1 MAGTITTIVKAI
13 FQSEGANKVAADI
26 KKVGQAGEEISKKQT
41 RLGNESTNTGR
52 AFASQASGLGGLVAA
67 YAGAA
72 ATIFALQQAF
82 AALKSVAEFEQI
94 ISGTRDLAA
103 TLGQSGDKI
112 IDNIKTITKGQLSLK
127 ESATVANLAL
137 SSGFNTDQ
145 ISKLTSIANNASKV
159 LGRDLTDSFT
169 RLVRGAAKLEPELL
183 DELGIFTRIEPAVA
197 AYASKIGRSAGS
209 LTEAERRQAF
219 LNAVIE
225 EGTRK
230 FGAIGSVTE
239 TSAEKFNRLA
249 ATLTD
254 LGYRLG
260 GFVTDILG
268 PIADFFANNLGNS
281 LALFLG
287 ILAITLSKGK
297 SLLTQFFTDT
307 SKSIADYGS
316 TIAKRVA
323 GPGLD
328 QALGVLSKKFEDVS
342 LVGFSKTEKAYI
354 KAIRENTLAPQQ
366 ISAAVEALSGFEAR
380 KAGLAEPAN
389 ERAKARQAAQIVAV
403 KEALKDLPAIQD
415 AAGNAAVRTGKAF
428 ELLSLGVSRL
438 SSAIGVALS
447 RFNLFVAALS
457 AIQLVGQVVFGV
469 DILGKISDFFM
480 KLREGSNEAI
490 VGIESLVAAANKEVT
505 LKLGFQVK
513 RQDLEKANQQVAE
526 YVRIAITGGGTTFGE
541 VFGQAIK
548 RPLDF
553 FRDFIRTQAGGD
565 ALERAFG
572 GATEAGQLT
581 RNLKEQKELL
591 VDTIDNPDVKKAAE
605 ELFNNFIAFQVENS
619 ISPAMFRGILAGAQK
634 AGGKVEDYFKTLKLT
649 PELAYLPQL
658 TPQGKALFAAGPGG
672 LTIDLEDDKLAEIA
686 SNALLATATI
696 QTFQEDYARTAM
708 TASQAGEKNVAII
721 NRILE
726 IEKLINIERT
736 KALTNGDTETTSRLS
751 LLEIGLKEL
760 NNQKQIINTIT
771 EQLVKREALAKFLEK
786 AFNTERA
793 IGQDLQFSGII
804 KDGKLAETELEQ
816 YTNRLGLYRT
826 VLEDTALR
834 TKEFSD
840 KAKELTTQ
848 VNEQT
853 TAYKQAEEKLKEYN
867 KKVEEFKKES
877 QVPIFPGEG
886 GAGTIPTAPPTNPNI
901 DLGKLRGDLG
911 KLGLEREA
919 ALKALNDELTIFKNR
934 YDEVVGTIAKQS
946 LEASNL
952 LRTEERR
959 TIELKNQETILNLQI
974 NIQKEQNKLS
984 LLQAQG
990 EARQRSGQAQI
1001 KVGEAQLTLLKQR
1014 DQSEKLR
1021 LEILSKQQD
1030 RQESFNNALLK
1041 ERSLIA
1047 EINQNRVKNIK
1058 DIELAQLSLRQTVGE
1073 ALPGIGSQSDRISVD
1088 AQIALKTAELDLSN
1102 LATRRKILEDEA
1114 QTNKDNLDGRISVAQ
1129 EEYDTALLRTLS
1141 FGNLE
1146 QQLKKEEELIKQRRK
1161 LEDDKLANES
1171 AIISQQTE
1179 IARRQAVLSRT
1190 QATLEGERRSFDL
1203 DQIDKQITLY
1213 ETQKT
1218 IFDEFIKNYKEENT
1232 RLARIMNVSGAIPT
1246 SQEQQQNEQRADTLA
1261 RAFADRISRLRSTQ
1275 TENRTLS
1282 ENIVTRQ
1289 RDMAGLIFRGIE
1301 EANSAR
1307 LGGINAE
1314 IESLKRLRAVEDQ
1327 IRELEV
1333 QDRRNQSQEEKK
1345 AAEDRLN
1352 LLRKERTQINNELL
1366 KNRLGL
1372 LGEENSIQAQLA
1384 RSLVQAQIKASAF
1397 VRAIN
1402 DISLGIQNNL
1412 DTAVRDFFKTIN
1424 EGTKTSIALSQT
1436 LKKLAVSSLETV
1448 QQSLAKAFITQP
1460 LQEAVGGF
1468 FEGLLG
1474 GLGYVTPRNADTVL
1488 SNVYDPST
1496 RSLRVTQGLAA
1507 SVQQNAFASL
1517 GNSLGSVIGSG
1528 ARSLFAPIANLFSS
1542 PVPTPTPSAQI
1553 MSNPISGAEPLFTP
1567 IAIGGP
1573 VRHMA
1578 AGGYAGLRDRVPA
1591 LLEPGEFV
1599 LRRPAAMAIGGDTL
1613 NQMNATGQTG
1623 PGNVTVNVS
1632 NQGTPQEVIGTPK
1645 ISMNGRNMIVDIVV
1659 KDIQNNGPIRKTL
1672 RGGM

>member
-1 MAGTITTIVKAI
+1 MAGTITTVVKAI
-13 FQSEGANKVAADI
+13 FQSEGADKVAADI
-26 KKVGQAGEEISKKQT
+26 RKVGQAGEEISKKQT

-103 TLGQSGDKI
+103 SLGQSGNKI
-112 IDNIKTITKGQLSLK
+112 IDNIKIITKGQLSLK

-145 ISKLTSIANNASKV
+145 ISKLTLVANNASKV

-230 FGAIGSVTE
+230 FGAIGSITE

-260 GFVTDILG
+260 GFVTDILA

-366 ISAAVEALSGFEAR
+366 ISAAVEALSGFESR

-389 ERAKARQAAQIVAV
+389 EKAKARQAAQIVAV

-438 SSAIGVALS
+438 SSALGVALS

-526 YVRIAITGGGTTFGE
+526 FARIAITGGGTTFGE

-565 ALERAFG
+565 FLERTFG
-572 GATEAGQLT
+572 GVTGAQQLT
-581 RNLKEQKELL
+581 RNLKEQKQLL

-658 TPQGKALFAAGPGG
+658 TEEGKALFAAGPGG

-726 IEKLINIERT
+726 IEKLINIEKV
-736 KALTNGDTETTSRLS
+736 KALTNGDTETTSRLN
-751 LLEIGLKEL
+751 LLEIGLREL
-760 NNQKQIINTIT
+760 NNQKQIVNTIT
-771 EQLVKREALAKFLEK
+771 EQLVKREALVKFLEK

-826 VLEDTALR
+826 VLEDTASR

-840 KAKELTTQ
+840 KAKDLTTQ

-867 KKVEEFKKES
+867 KKVEEFTKITPG
-877 QVPIFPGEG
+877 VGTFFPETG
-886 GAGTIPTAPPTNPNI
+886 GAGTTPTTPPPNPNI

-911 KLGLEREA
+911 KLGLERDA
-919 ALKALNDELTIFKNR
+919 ALKALNDELTTFKNR
-934 YDEVVGTIAKQS
+934 YAEVVGTIAKQS

-974 NIQKEQNKLS
+974 SIQKEQNKLS

-1001 KVGEAQLTLLKQR
+1001 RVGETQLNLLKQR
-1014 DQSEKLR
+1014 DQSERLR

-1047 EINQNRVKNIK
+1047 EINQDRVKNIK

-1141 FGNLE
+1141 SGNLE

-1179 IARRQAVLSRT
+1179 IARGQAVLSRV

-1232 RLARIMNVSGAIPT
+1232 RLARIMNVPGAIPT
-1246 SQEQQQNEQRADTLA
+1246 SQEQQQDEQRADTLA
-1261 RAFADRISRLRSTQ
+1261 RTFADRISRLRSTQ
-1275 TENRTLS
+1275 TENRALS

-1289 RDMAGLIFRGIE
+1289 RDIAALIFQGIE

-1333 QDRRNQSQEEKK
+1333 QDRRNEAEEAKK

-1352 LLRKERTQINNELL
+1352 LLKKERTQINNELL

-1488 SNVYDPST
+1488 SNVYDPT
-1496 RSLRVTQGLAA
+1496 LKALRTTQSAIGQ
-1507 SVQQNAFASL
+1507 VVPNVF
-1517 GNSLGSVIGSG
+1517 GEFGKNIGSAIGSG
-1528 ARSLFAPIANLFSS
+1528 AKSLFEPIAGLFGTSS
-1542 PVPTPTPSAQI
+1542 GPTILPTGSMPAVQ
-1553 MSNPISGAEPLFTP
+1553 PPF
-1567 IAIGGP
+1567 AIGGP